1 LSGQHSKA
9 PGFAGGYL
17 LVNFEMVS
25 SLLGTWDLVS
35 FWWRLPDGKMVE
47 PWGEHPVG
55 RITYDANGYVTALL
69 MHELRN
75 EAGGQGSPAETQADY
90 SAYFG
95 SYVVDAETGIV
106 IHRVAA
112 SLSAAHASG
121 EIRRNYELRDGLLNL
136 RFTRPR
142 QGVPVIYTLSWKRIS
157 PSCN

>member
-1 LSGQHSKA
+1 MVNLA
-9 PGFAGGYL
+9 PL
-17 LVNFEMVS
+17 S

-35 FWWRLPDGKMVE
+35 FRWHWPDGRTVE

-75 EAGGQGSPAETQADY
+75 EAGGQGSSPEIQTDY

-95 SYVVDAETGIV
+95 SYLVDVAGGII
-106 IHRVAA
+106 IHRVAG

-121 EIRRNYELRDGLLNL
+121 EIRRNYNLEDGLLNL
-136 RFTRPR
+136 SFTRSR
-142 QGVPVIYTLSWKRIS
+142 EGVPVIYTLKWKHIS
-157 PSCN
+157 PSGHH

>member
-1 LSGQHSKA
+1 MVSFA
-9 PGFAGGYL
+9 P
-17 LVNFEMVS
+17 VS

-55 RITYDANGYVTALL
+55 RITYDANGHVTVLL
-69 MHELRN
+69 MHESRN
-75 EAGGQGSPAETQADY
+75 EASGQGSPAEIQTDY

-95 SYVVDAETGIV
+95 SYIVDVDAGII

-121 EIRRNYELRDGLLNL
+121 EIRRNYELKDGLLKL
-136 RFTRPR
+136 TFTRAR
-142 QGVPVIYTLSWKRIS
+142 DGIPVIHTLAWKQICRS
-157 PSCN
+157 SH